1 LLRSL
6 QEAAHLQWKFSW
18 SKEDDQILINLLM
31 NDLESF
37 LNNLSFPQKEK
48 PL

>member
-37 LNNLSFPQKEK
+37 LNNLSSPQKEK